1 MSSKGDPELP
11 PIVDALWQIA
21 GITNDDDLFSD
32 TEVSTPKGASVSVL
46 WRKIW
51 PWLMRFTA
59 NIGSSSTTLRISSF
73 SGVCVCPDSL

>member
-32 TEVSTPKGASVSVL
+32 TEVSTPKGASVSVPVSYTHL
-46 WRKIW
+46 
-51 PWLMRFTA
+51 
-59 NIGSSSTTLRISSF
+59 TLPTIYS
-73 SGVCVCPDSL
+73 V